1 MAVTETTTESWG
13 SRLGGSIKGVAI
25 GGALFIAGI
34 PLLFWNE
41 GRAVKTAKALEEGAS
56 VCVQL
61 PNADTIDA
69 TMDGKLVHVTGTAV
83 TDDVLTDDLFPALAP
98 KAMRLTRKVEFYQ
111 WVENERKEKK
121 KNVGGSETTVTTY
134 TYARKWVSKPVDS
147 SSFREA
153 GHDNQVFMPE
163 ATARTLVAENARYG
177 AFELT
182 KNQINRI
189 VGDKAVELKPEY
201 IPDGLKGRVT
211 ISGNYAYVGFPV
223 GGMMQ
228 PGMMNRMTP
237 APGMQPGVVPP
248 GMIQTVATQPVPV
261 ENIGAVP
268 QTTMGGFVTVPSI
281 QPNRM
286 SVTNVDGV
294 PFVIT
299 PDGTPTPVMPNG
311 IYYAGNLHAITAT
324 VPGNGFVWPAPPV
337 VQYADIPGYGSLP
350 LFTIENKSY
359 VRLATGALAPYI
371 RQTATAGQII
381 VNGTPIAVTVSTT
394 ATSPAPAYNTA
405 PAVQPAVAQ
414 PGMVQPGMVQPAT
427 TVASGTMQGTANP
440 ANPQVGD
447 VRISW
452 TMVPAEMPV
461 SIVAVQTG
469 TTFAPYVA
477 KDSAAGGYTVDLLE
491 TGTKT
496 KEEMFQ
502 NAENANTMMTWI
514 LRVVGWL
521 MMYMGLKMILKPL
534 EVLGDVL
541 PILGDLIGIGTGVIA
556 FLIAT
561 PVALITI
568 AIAWLFYR
576 PLLGIVLLAAAGGLI
591 YLLIKKRAAAKAAKA
606 EAEKEA
612 PAAPVPAEEPA
623 PAEESATAE
632 EAPKSAE

>member
-201 IPDGLKGRVT
+201 LPDGLKGRVT
-211 ISGNYAYVGFPV
+211 ISGNYAYVGYPV

-248 GMIQTVATQPVPV
+248 GMVQTVATQPVPA

-286 SVTNVDGV
+286 AVTNVDGV

-311 IYYAGNLHAITAT
+311 IYYAGNLHGITET
-324 VPGNGFVWPAPPV
+324 VPGNGFVYPTSPV

-350 LFTIENKSY
+350 IFTIENKAF

-371 RQTATAGQII
+371 RQTPNVGQII
-381 VNGTPIAVTVSTT
+381 VNGAAIPVTVGTT
-394 ATSPAPAYNTA
+394 ATTPAPAYNTS
-405 PAVQPAVAQ
+405 PAVQPAAVQ
-414 PGMVQPGMVQPAT
+414 PAMMQPAMVQPGT
-427 TVASGTMQGTANP
+427 TVATGTMQGTANP
-440 ANPQVGD
+440 GNTQVGD

-452 TMVPAEMPV
+452 TMIPAEMPV

-469 TTFAPYVA
+469 STFAPYVA
-477 KDSAAGGYTVDLLE
+477 QNSAADGYTVDLLE
-491 TGTKT
+491 TGIKT

-502 NAENANTMMTWI
+502 NAEDANTMMTWI

-521 MMYMGLKMILKPL
+521 MMYMGLRMVFKPL
-534 EVLGDVL
+534 EVLSDVL
-541 PILGDLIGIGTGVIA
+541 PILGDLVGIGTGILA

-561 PVALITI
+561 PVALVTV

-576 PLLGIVLLAAAGGLI
+576 PILGIILLAAAVGLVV
-591 YLLIKKRAAAKAAKA
+591 LLIKKRAAAKAAKA
-606 EAEKEA
+606 
-612 PAAPVPAEEPA
+612 AAEPA
-623 PAEESATAE
+623 PTE
-632 EAPKSAE
+632 

>member
-25 GGALFIAGI
+25 GGLLFIAGI

-56 VCVQL
+56 VCVPL

-69 TMDGKLVHVTGTAV
+69 TMDGKLVHVNGKAV
-83 TDDVLTDDLFPALAP
+83 TEDVLTDDIFSELAP
-98 KAMRLTRKVEFYQ
+98 KAIRLTRKVEFYQ
-111 WVENERKEKK
+111 WVENQKTEKK

-134 TYARKWVSKPVDS
+134 TYSKKWVSSPVDS

-153 GHDNQVFMPE
+153 GHENQVFMPE
-163 ATARTLVAENARYG
+163 ATERTLVAENVRYG

-182 KNQINRI
+182 KSQIGRI
-189 VGDKAVELKPEY
+189 SGAKNVELKPEY
-201 IPDGLKGRVT
+201 IPEGLKGRVT
-211 ISGNYAYVGFPV
+211 LSGNYAYVGFPV

-228 PGMMNRMTP
+228 PGMM
-237 APGMQPGVVPP
+237 QP
-248 GMIQTVATQPVPV
+248 VATQPVPA

-299 PDGTPTPVMPNG
+299 PDGIPTPVTPNG
-311 IYYAGNLHAITAT
+311 IYYAGTMHGIAQT
-324 VPGNGFVWPAPPV
+324 VPGNGFVYPAAPV
-337 VQYADIPGYGSLP
+337 VQYAAIPGYGSLP

-371 RQTATAGQII
+371 RQTASAGQII

-394 ATSPAPAYNTA
+394 AAPAPAYNTA
-405 PAVQPAVAQ
+405 PAVQPTVAQ
-414 PGMVQPGMVQPAT
+414 PGMVQPGAVATTMGTGNTMPAT
-427 TVASGTMQGTANP
+427 TATGAVQGTANP
-440 ANPQVGD
+440 GNPQVGD

-452 TMVPAEMPV
+452 TMIPAEMPV
-461 SIVAVQTG
+461 SIIAVQTG

-477 KDSAAGGYTVDLLE
+477 KDSAADGYTVDLLE

-514 LRVVGWL
+514 LRIVGWL
-521 MMYMGLKMILKPL
+521 MMYMGLKMVFRPL

-541 PILGDLIGIGTGVIA
+541 PILGDLIGIGTGILA

-561 PVALITI
+561 PVALVTI
-568 AIAWLFYR
+568 AVAWLFYR
-576 PLLGIVLLAAAGGLI
+576 PILGIILLVLAGGLL
-591 YLLIKKRAAAKAAKA
+591 YLLIKKRAAAKAAK
-606 EAEKEA
+606 KD
-612 PAAPVPAEEPA
+612 EPA
-623 PAEESATAE
+623 PAEASAPSESAE
-632 EAPKSAE
+632 

>member
-25 GGALFIAGI
+25 GGLLFIAGI

-56 VCVQL
+56 VCVPL

-69 TMDGKLVHVTGTAV
+69 TMDGKLVHVTGKAV
-83 TDDVLTDDLFPALAP
+83 TDDVLTDDIFTELAP
-98 KAMRLTRKVEFYQ
+98 KAIRLTRKVEFYQ
-111 WVENERKEKK
+111 WVENQKTEKK

-134 TYARKWVSKPVDS
+134 TYSKKWVSSPVDS

-153 GHDNQVFMPE
+153 GHENQVFMPE
-163 ATARTLVAENARYG
+163 ATARTLVAENVRYG

-182 KNQINRI
+182 KSQIGRI
-189 VGDKAVELKPEY
+189 SGAKNVELKPEY
-201 IPDGLKGRVT
+201 IPEGLKGRVT
-211 ISGNYAYVGFPV
+211 LSGNYAYVGFPV

-228 PGMMNRMTP
+228 PGMVQ
-237 APGMQPGVVPP
+237 PGMMQPGMMQP
-248 GMIQTVATQPVPV
+248 GMVQPGMVQPVATQPVPA

-299 PDGTPTPVMPNG
+299 PDGIPTPVTPNG
-311 IYYAGNLHAITAT
+311 IYYAGTMHGITAT
-324 VPGNGFVWPAPPV
+324 VPGNGFVYPAAPV
-337 VQYADIPGYGSLP
+337 VQYAAIPGYGSLP

-371 RQTATAGQII
+371 RQTASAGQII

-394 ATSPAPAYNTA
+394 AAPAPAYNTA
-405 PAVQPAVAQ
+405 PAVQPTVAQ
-414 PGMVQPGMVQPAT
+414 PGMVQPGAVATTMGTGNTMPAT
-427 TVASGTMQGTANP
+427 TATGAVQGTANP
-440 ANPQVGD
+440 GNPQVGD

-452 TMVPAEMPV
+452 TMIPAEMPV
-461 SIVAVQTG
+461 SIIAVQTG

-477 KDSAAGGYTVDLLE
+477 KDSAADGYTVDLLE

-521 MMYMGLKMILKPL
+521 MMYMGLKMVFKPL

-541 PILGDLIGIGTGVIA
+541 PILGDLIGIGTGILA

-561 PVALITI
+561 PVALVTI
-568 AIAWLFYR
+568 AVAWLFYR
-576 PLLGIVLLAAAGGLI
+576 PILGIILLVLAGGLL
-591 YLLIKKRAAAKAAKA
+591 YLLIKKRAAAKAAK
-606 EAEKEA
+606 KD
-612 PAAPVPAEEPA
+612 EPA
-623 PAEESATAE
+623 PAEASAPSESAE
-632 EAPKSAE
+632 

>member
-25 GGALFIAGI
+25 GGILFIAGI

-56 VCVQL
+56 VCVNL
-61 PNADTIDA
+61 PNADTVDA

-83 TDDVLTDDLFPALAP
+83 TDEQLGDDLFTGLNP
-98 KAMRLTRKVEFYQ
+98 KAIRLTRKVEFYQ

-121 KNVGGSETTVTTY
+121 KNMGGSETTVTTY
-134 TYARKWVSKPVDS
+134 TYSKKWVDKPVDS

-153 GHDNQVFMPE
+153 GHDNQVFFPE
-163 ATARTLVAENARYG
+163 ATDRTLVAETARYG

-182 KNQINRI
+182 GAQIKRI
-189 VGDKAVELKPEY
+189 SGAKPVELKPEY
-201 IPDGLKGRVT
+201 IPDTLQGRVT
-211 ISGNYAYVGFPV
+211 ISGNYAYVSYPV
-223 GGMMQ
+223 NGMM

-237 APGMQPGVVPP
+237 APGMTPGVTPP
-248 GMIQTVATQPVPV
+248 GMVQTVATQPVPA
-261 ENIGAVP
+261 EKIGIVP

-281 QPNRM
+281 QPNRI

-324 VPGNGFVWPAPPV
+324 VPGNGFVYPTPSV

-350 LFTIENKSY
+350 IFTMENKTF
-359 VRLATGALAPYI
+359 VRLATGALAPYV
-371 RQTATAGQII
+371 RQTPNAGQII
-381 VNGTPIAVTVSTT
+381 VNGTPIPVSVSTT
-394 ATSPAPAYNTA
+394 AAMPAPAYNTA
-405 PAVQPAVAQ
+405 PMVQPGVMPQPAVAQ
-414 PGMVQPGMVQPAT
+414 PAT
-427 TVASGTMQGTANP
+427 TVATGTIQGTANP
-440 ANPQVGD
+440 GNPQVGD
-447 VRISW
+447 VRITW
-452 TMVPAEMPV
+452 TMIPAEMPV

-477 KDSAAGGYTVDLLE
+477 KDSAADGYTVDLLE

-496 KEEMFQ
+496 KDEMFQ
-502 NAENANTMMTWI
+502 NAENANTVMTWI
-514 LRVVGWL
+514 LRLVGWL
-521 MMYMGLKMILKPL
+521 MMFMGLKMILRPL

-541 PILGDLIGIGTGVIA
+541 PILGDIIGIGTGIVA

-561 PVALITI
+561 PVALVTI
-568 AIAWLFYR
+568 GIAWLFYR
-576 PLLGIVLLAAAGGLI
+576 PILGIALLAGAVGLLV
-591 YLLIKKRAAAKAAKA
+591 LLIKKKKAAKAAKA
-606 EAEKEA
+606 AAATTAAAE
-612 PAAPVPAEEPA
+612 
-623 PAEESATAE
+623 
-632 EAPKSAE
+632 

>member
-61 PNADTIDA
+61 PNADSIDA

-163 ATARTLVAENARYG
+163 ATDRTLVAENARYG

-228 PGMMNRMTP
+228 PGMMQPGMMNNMTP

-248 GMIQTVATQPVPV
+248 GMVQTVATQPVPA

-371 RQTATAGQII
+371 RQTATGGQII

-414 PGMVQPGMVQPAT
+414 PGMVQPGMVQPGMMQPAT

-477 KDSAAGGYTVDLLE
+477 KDSAADGYTVDLLE

-502 NAENANTMMTWI
+502 NAENANTMMTWF
-514 LRVVGWL
+514 LRFVGWL
-521 MMYMGLKMILKPL
+521 MMFMGLKMVLKPL

-541 PILGDLIGIGTGVIA
+541 PILGDIIGIGIGIIA

-576 PLLGIVLLAAAGGLI
+576 PVLGIILLALAGGLL
-591 YLLIKKRAAAKAAKA
+591 YLLNKKRAAAKAAKA
-606 EAEKEA
+606 AKD
-612 PAAPVPAEEPA
+612 EPA
-623 PAEESATAE
+623 PAVEPTPSESAE
-632 EAPKSAE
+632 

>member
-25 GGALFIAGI
+25 GGLLFIAGI

-69 TMDGKLVHVTGTAV
+69 AMDGKLVHVTGKAV
-83 TDDVLTDDLFPALAP
+83 TDDVLTDDLFPNLAP

-121 KNVGGSETTVTTY
+121 KNMGGSETTVTTY
-134 TYARKWVSKPVDS
+134 TYAKKWVSKPVDS

-153 GHDNQVFMPE
+153 GHNNQVFMPE
-163 ATARTLVAENARYG
+163 ATARTLVAENVRYG

-182 KNQINRI
+182 KSQIGRI
-189 VGDKAVELKPEY
+189 SGAKNVELKPEY
-201 IPDGLKGRVT
+201 IPEGLKGRVT
-211 ISGNYAYVGFPV
+211 LSGNYAYVGFPV

-228 PGMMNRMTP
+228 PGMVQPGAMQPGMM
-237 APGMQPGVVPP
+237 APGMVQP
-248 GMIQTVATQPVPV
+248 VATQPVPA
-261 ENIGAVP
+261 ENIGTVP
-268 QTTMGGFVTVPSI
+268 QTTMGGFVTVPTI

-299 PDGTPTPVMPNG
+299 PDGTPTPVTPNG
-311 IYYAGNLHAITAT
+311 IYYAGTLHAITAT

-337 VQYADIPGYGSLP
+337 VQYAAIPGYGSLP

-371 RQTATAGQII
+371 RQTASAGQII

-394 ATSPAPAYNTA
+394 AAPAPAYNTA
-405 PAVQPAVAQ
+405 PAVQPA
-414 PGMVQPGMVQPAT
+414 MVQPGAVATTMGTGNTMPAT
-427 TVASGTMQGTANP
+427 TATGAVQGTANP
-440 ANPQVGD
+440 GNPQVGD

-521 MMYMGLKMILKPL
+521 MMYMGLKMVFKPL

-541 PILGDLIGIGTGVIA
+541 PILGDLIGIGTGILA

-568 AIAWLFYR
+568 AVAWLFYR
-576 PLLGIVLLAAAGGLI
+576 PILGIVLLAAAGGLL
-591 YLLIKKRAAAKAAKA
+591 YLLIKKRAAAKAAK
-606 EAEKEA
+606 KD
-612 PAAPVPAEEPA
+612 EPA
-623 PAEESATAE
+623 SPVESAPSE
-632 EAPKSAE
+632 SAE

>member
-13 SRLGGSIKGVAI
+13 SRLGGSIKGVAV
-25 GGALFIAGI
+25 GGVLFIAGI

-56 VCVQL
+56 VCVKL

-83 TDDVLTDDLFPALAP
+83 SEEQLADDLFTGLNP
-98 KAMRLTRKVEFYQ
+98 KAIRLTRSVEFYQ
-111 WVENERKEKK
+111 WVENEKKEKK

-134 TYARKWVSKPVDS
+134 TYSKKWVSSPVDS

-153 GHDNQVFMPE
+153 GHDNQVFFPE
-163 ATARTLVAENARYG
+163 AEDRTLVAQSARYG

-182 KNQINRI
+182 SDQINRI
-189 VGDKAVELKPEY
+189 SGAKPVELKPEY
-201 IPDGLKGRVT
+201 IPDSLKGRVT
-211 ISGNYAYVGFPV
+211 ISGNYAYVGYPV
-223 GGMMQ
+223 GGMM

-237 APGMQPGVVPP
+237 APGMTPGVTPP
-248 GMIQTVATQPVPV
+248 GMVQTVATQPVPAA
-261 ENIGAVP
+261 NIGMVP
-268 QTTMGGFVTVPSI
+268 QLTMGGFVTVPTI

-294 PFVIT
+294 PFVIA
-299 PDGTPTPVMPNG
+299 PDGTPIPVMPNG
-311 IYYAGNLHAITAT
+311 IFYAGNLHGITDT
-324 VPGNGFVWPAPPV
+324 VPGNGFVYPASSV

-350 LFTIENKSY
+350 IFTIENKSF
-359 VRLATGALAPYI
+359 VRLATGALAPYV
-371 RQTATAGQII
+371 RQTPTAGQII

-394 ATSPAPAYNTA
+394 ATTPAPAYNTA
-405 PAVQPAVAQ
+405 PAVQPT
-414 PGMVQPGMVQPAT
+414 MVQPGMMQPGVAQPGT
-427 TVASGTMQGTANP
+427 TIGTGTIQGTANP
-440 ANPQVGD
+440 GNPQVGD
-447 VRISW
+447 VRITWS
-452 TMVPAEMPV
+452 MIPAEMPV

-477 KDSAAGGYTVDLLE
+477 KDSAADGYTVDLLE
-491 TGTKT
+491 TGIKT

-514 LRVVGWL
+514 LRFVGWL
-521 MMYMGLKMILKPL
+521 MMYMGLKMVLRPL

-541 PILGDLIGIGTGVIA
+541 PILGDIIGIGTGILA

-568 AIAWLFYR
+568 GIAWLFYR
-576 PLLGIVLLAAAGGLI
+576 PILGIVLLAAAGGLI
-591 YLLIKKRAAAKAAKA
+591 FLLIKKKAAAKAAKA
-606 EAEKEA
+606 AEA
-612 PAAPVPAEEPA
+612 PAEAE
-623 PAEESATAE
+623 TAE
-632 EAPKSAE
+632 

>member
-56 VCVQL
+56 VCVKL
-61 PNADTIDA
+61 PNADTVDA

-83 TDDVLTDDLFPALAP
+83 TDEQLGDDLFPGLNP
-98 KAMRLTRKVEFYQ
+98 KAIRLTRKVEFYQ
-111 WVENERKEKK
+111 WVENEKKEKK

-134 TYARKWVSKPVDS
+134 TYSKKWVSKPVDS

-153 GHDNQVFMPE
+153 GHDNQVFFPE
-163 ATARTLVAENARYG
+163 ASDRTLVAETARYG

-182 KNQINRI
+182 ADQIKRI
-189 VGDKAVELKPEY
+189 SGAKPVELKPEY
-201 IPDGLKGRVT
+201 IPDTLQGRVT

-223 GGMMQ
+223 GGMMPGMM

-237 APGMQPGVVPP
+237 APGMTPGVTPP
-248 GMIQTVATQPVPV
+248 GMVQTVATQPVPV
-261 ENIGAVP
+261 ENIAAVP
-268 QTTMGGFVTVPSI
+268 QITMGGFVTVPTI

-311 IYYAGNLHAITAT
+311 IYYAGNLHGITAT
-324 VPGNGFVWPAPPV
+324 VPGNGFVYPAAPV

-350 LFTIENKSY
+350 IFTIENKTF
-359 VRLATGALAPYI
+359 VRLATGALAPYV
-371 RQTATAGQII
+371 RQTVNAGQLI
-381 VNGTPIAVTVSTT
+381 VNGTPIPVIVSTT
-394 ATSPAPAYNTA
+394 ANMPAPAYNTA
-405 PAVQPAVAQ
+405 PMVQPAVAQ
-414 PGMVQPGMVQPAT
+414 PTMMQPAMAQPGT
-427 TVASGTMQGTANP
+427 TVGTGTMQGTANP
-440 ANPQVGD
+440 GNPQVGD

-452 TMVPAEMPV
+452 TMIPAEMPV

-502 NAENANTMMTWI
+502 NAEDANTMMTWI
-514 LRVVGWL
+514 LRIVGWI
-521 MMYMGLKMILKPL
+521 MMYMGLKMVLRPL

-541 PILGDLIGIGTGVIA
+541 PILGDIIGIGTGIVA

-568 AIAWLFYR
+568 GIAWLFYR
-576 PLLGIVLLAAAGGLI
+576 PLLGIVLLAAAGGLVFM
-591 YLLIKKRAAAKAAKA
+591 LIKKKKAAKAAKPA
-606 EAEKEA
+606 KE
-612 PAAPVPAEEPA
+612 EEA
-623 PAEESATAE
+623 PAEEATSE
-632 EAPKSAE
+632 SAE

>member
-25 GGALFIAGI
+25 GGLLFLAGI

-56 VCVQL
+56 VCAKL

-98 KAMRLTRKVEFYQ
+98 KAIRLTRKVEFYQ

-121 KNVGGSETTVTTY
+121 KNMGGSETTVTTY
-134 TYARKWVSKPVDS
+134 TYSKKWVSKPVDS

-153 GHDNQVFMPE
+153 GHNNQVFMPE
-163 ATARTLVAENARYG
+163 ATDRNLVAENARYG
-177 AFELT
+177 AFELN
-182 KNQINRI
+182 KSQISRI
-189 VGDKAVELKPEY
+189 VGAKNVELKPEY
-201 IPDGLKGRVT
+201 IPESLKGRVT
-211 ISGNYAYVGFPV
+211 ISGNYAYVGCPV
-223 GGMMQ
+223 GSMMQ
-228 PGMMNRMTP
+228 PGMMNNMTP

-248 GMIQTVATQPVPV
+248 GMVQTVATQPVPA

-294 PFVIT
+294 PIVIT

-311 IYYAGNLHAITAT
+311 IYYAGNMHTITAT
-324 VPGNGFVWPAPPV
+324 VQGNGFVWPAPPV

-371 RQTATAGQII
+371 RQTASAGQII
-381 VNGTPIAVTVSTT
+381 VNGTSIAVTVSTT
-394 ATSPAPAYNTA
+394 AGPAPAYNTA
-405 PAVQPAVAQ
+405 PAVQPAMVQPAMVQ
-414 PGMVQPGMVQPAT
+414 PGMVQPGMVQPGT
-427 TVASGTMQGTANP
+427 TVATGTMQGTANP
-440 ANPQVGD
+440 GNPQVGD

-469 TTFAPYVA
+469 STFAPYVA
-477 KDSAAGGYTVDLLE
+477 KDSAADGYTVDLLE

-514 LRVVGWL
+514 LRIVGWL
-521 MMYMGLKMILKPL
+521 MMYMGLKMVFKPL

-541 PILGDLIGIGTGVIA
+541 PILGDLIGIGTGLLA

-561 PVALITI
+561 PAALITI
-568 AIAWLFYR
+568 SIAWLFYR
-576 PLLGIVLLAAAGGLI
+576 PILGIVLLAIAGGLLF
-591 YLLIKKRAAAKAAKA
+591 LLIKKRATAKAAKAAK
-606 EAEKEA
+606 
-612 PAAPVPAEEPA
+612 EEPA
-623 PAEESATAE
+623 PAEETAPSE
-632 EAPKSAE
+632 SAE

>member
-25 GGALFIAGI
+25 GGLLFIAGI

-69 TMDGKLVHVTGTAV
+69 TMDGKLVHVTGKAV
-83 TDDVLTDDLFPALAP
+83 TDDVLTDDLFPNLAP
-98 KAMRLTRKVEFYQ
+98 KAMKLNRKVEFYQ

-121 KNVGGSETTVTTY
+121 KNMGGSETTVTTY
-134 TYARKWVSKPVDS
+134 TYAKKWVSKPVDS

-153 GHDNQVFMPE
+153 GHNNQVFMPE

-177 AFELT
+177 AFELN
-182 KNQINRI
+182 KRQINRI

-201 IPDGLKGRVT
+201 IPESLKGRVT

-223 GGMMQ
+223 GSMMPGTMQPGAMQ
-228 PGMMNRMTP
+228 PGMM
-237 APGMQPGVVPP
+237 APGMVQP
-248 GMIQTVATQPVPV
+248 VATQPVPA

-268 QTTMGGFVTVPSI
+268 QTTMGGFVTVPTI

-299 PDGTPTPVMPNG
+299 PDGTPTPVTPNG
-311 IYYAGNLHAITAT
+311 IYYAGTLHAITAT
-324 VPGNGFVWPAPPV
+324 VPGNGFVWPAPSV

-371 RQTATAGQII
+371 RQTASAGQII

-394 ATSPAPAYNTA
+394 ASTPAPAYNTA
-405 PAVQPAVAQ
+405 PAVQPTVAQ
-414 PGMVQPGMVQPAT
+414 PGMVQPGMVQPGMTQPAT
-427 TVASGTMQGTANP
+427 TVATGTVQGTANP
-440 ANPQVGD
+440 GNPQVGD

-514 LRVVGWL
+514 LRIVGWL
-521 MMYMGLKMILKPL
+521 MMYMGLKMVFKPL

-541 PILGDLIGIGTGVIA
+541 PILGDLIGIGTGILA

-568 AIAWLFYR
+568 AVAWLFYR
-576 PLLGIVLLAAAGGLI
+576 PILGIVLLAAAGGLL
-591 YLLIKKRAAAKAAKA
+591 YLLIKKRAAAKAAK
-606 EAEKEA
+606 KD
-612 PAAPVPAEEPA
+612 EPA
-623 PAEESATAE
+623 PAVESAPSE
-632 EAPKSAE
+632 SAE

>member
-61 PNADTIDA
+61 PNADSIDA

-83 TDDVLTDDLFPALAP
+83 TDEQLADDLFTGLNP
-98 KAMRLTRKVEFYQ
+98 KAIRLTRTVEFYQ
-111 WVENERKEKK
+111 WVENEKKEKK

-134 TYARKWVSKPVDS
+134 TYSKKWVSSPVDS

-153 GHDNQVFMPE
+153 GHENQVFYPE
-163 ATARTLVAENARYG
+163 AENRTLVAETARYG

-182 KNQINRI
+182 PDQINRI
-189 VGDKAVELKPEY
+189 SGAKPVELKPEY
-201 IPDGLKGRVT
+201 IPESLQGRVT
-211 ISGNYAYVGFPV
+211 FSGNYAYVGYPV
-223 GGMMQ
+223 GGMMPGMA

-237 APGMQPGVVPP
+237 APGMTPGVTPP
-248 GMIQTVATQPVPV
+248 GMVQTVATQPVPV

-268 QTTMGGFVTVPSI
+268 QITMGGFVTVPSI

-286 SVTNVDGV
+286 AVTNVDGV

-311 IYYAGNLHAITAT
+311 IYYAGNLHGITAT
-324 VPGNGFVWPAPPV
+324 VPGNGFVYPAASV

-350 LFTIENKSY
+350 LFTIENKSF
-359 VRLATGALAPYI
+359 VRLATGALAPYV
-371 RQTATAGQII
+371 RQTPTAGQIL
-381 VNGTPIAVTVSTT
+381 VNGTYIPVTVSTA
-394 ATSPAPAYNTA
+394 ATTPAPAYNTA
-405 PAVQPAVAQ
+405 PAVQPGVVAQPTMVQPGVAQ
-414 PGMVQPGMVQPAT
+414 PGT
-427 TVASGTMQGTANP
+427 TIGTGTVQGTANP
-440 ANPQVGD
+440 GNPQVGD

-452 TMVPAEMPV
+452 TMIPAEMPV
-461 SIVAVQTG
+461 SVIAVQTG

-477 KDSAAGGYTVDLLE
+477 KDSAADGYTVDLLE
-491 TGTKT
+491 TGIKT

-514 LRVVGWL
+514 LRIVGWL
-521 MMYMGLKMILKPL
+521 MMYMGLKMVFRPL

-541 PILGDLIGIGTGVIA
+541 PILGDIIGIGTGILA
-556 FLIAT
+556 FLVAT
-561 PVALITI
+561 PVALVTI
-568 AIAWLFYR
+568 GIAWLFYR
-576 PLLGIVLLAAAGGLI
+576 PLLGIVLLAAAAGLVV
-591 YLLIKKRAAAKAAKA
+591 LLIKKKKAAKAAK
-606 EAEKEA
+606 EAAA
-612 PAAPVPAEEPA
+612 PA
-623 PAEESATAE
+623 AE
-632 EAPKSAE
+632 EAPAESAE

>member
-25 GGALFIAGI
+25 GGILFIAGI

-56 VCVQL
+56 VCVNL
-61 PNADTIDA
+61 PNADTVDA

-83 TDDVLTDDLFPALAP
+83 TDEQLGDDLFTGLNP
-98 KAMRLTRKVEFYQ
+98 KAIRLTRKVEFYQ
-111 WVENERKEKK
+111 WVENEKKEKK
-121 KNVGGSETTVTTY
+121 KNMGGSETTVTTY
-134 TYARKWVSKPVDS
+134 TYSKKWVDKPVDS

-153 GHDNQVFMPE
+153 GHDNQVFFPE
-163 ATARTLVAENARYG
+163 ATNRNLVAETARYG

-182 KNQINRI
+182 GAQIKRI
-189 VGDKAVELKPEY
+189 SGAKPVELKPEY
-201 IPDGLKGRVT
+201 IPDTLQGRVT
-211 ISGNYAYVGFPV
+211 ISGNYAYVGYPV
-223 GGMMQ
+223 NGMM

-237 APGMQPGVVPP
+237 APGMTPGVTPP
-248 GMIQTVATQPVPV
+248 GMVQTVATQPVPA
-261 ENIGAVP
+261 EKIGIVP

-281 QPNRM
+281 QPNRI

-324 VPGNGFVWPAPPV
+324 VPGNGFVYPTPSV

-350 LFTIENKSY
+350 IFTMENKTF
-359 VRLATGALAPYI
+359 VRLATGALAPYV
-371 RQTATAGQII
+371 RQTPNAGQII
-381 VNGTPIAVTVSTT
+381 VNGTPIPVSVSTT
-394 ATSPAPAYNTA
+394 AAMPAPAYNTA
-405 PAVQPAVAQ
+405 PMVQPGVMPQPAVAQ
-414 PGMVQPGMVQPAT
+414 PAT
-427 TVASGTMQGTANP
+427 TVATGTIQGTANP
-440 ANPQVGD
+440 GNPQVGD

-452 TMVPAEMPV
+452 TMIPAEMPV

-477 KDSAAGGYTVDLLE
+477 KDSAADGYTVDLLE

-496 KEEMFQ
+496 KDEMFQ
-502 NAENANTMMTWI
+502 NAENANTVMTWI
-514 LRVVGWL
+514 LRLVGWL
-521 MMYMGLKMILKPL
+521 MMFMGLKMILRPL

-541 PILGDLIGIGTGVIA
+541 PILGDIIGIGTGIVA

-561 PVALITI
+561 PVALVTI
-568 AIAWLFYR
+568 GIAWLFYR
-576 PLLGIVLLAAAGGLI
+576 PILGIALLAGAVGLLV
-591 YLLIKKRAAAKAAKA
+591 LLIKKKKAAKAAAATTAAA
-606 EAEKEA
+606 E
-612 PAAPVPAEEPA
+612 
-623 PAEESATAE
+623 
-632 EAPKSAE
+632 

>member
-25 GGALFIAGI
+25 GGILFIAGI

-56 VCVQL
+56 VCVNL
-61 PNADTIDA
+61 PNADTVDA

-83 TDDVLTDDLFPALAP
+83 TDEQLGDDLFTGLNP
-98 KAMRLTRKVEFYQ
+98 KAIRLTRKVEFYQ
-111 WVENERKEKK
+111 WVENEKKEKK
-121 KNVGGSETTVTTY
+121 KNMGGSETTVTTY
-134 TYARKWVSKPVDS
+134 TYSKKWVDKPVDS

-153 GHDNQVFMPE
+153 GHDNQVFFPE
-163 ATARTLVAENARYG
+163 ATDRTLVAETARYG

-182 KNQINRI
+182 GAQIKRI
-189 VGDKAVELKPEY
+189 SGAKPVELKPEY
-201 IPDGLKGRVT
+201 IPDTLQGRVT
-211 ISGNYAYVGFPV
+211 ISGNYAYVGYPV
-223 GGMMQ
+223 NGMM

-237 APGMQPGVVPP
+237 APGMTPGVTPP
-248 GMIQTVATQPVPV
+248 GMVQTVATQPVPA
-261 ENIGAVP
+261 EKIGIVP

-281 QPNRM
+281 QPNRI

-324 VPGNGFVWPAPPV
+324 VPGNGFVYPTPSV

-350 LFTIENKSY
+350 IFTIENKTF
-359 VRLATGALAPYI
+359 VRLATGALAPYV
-371 RQTATAGQII
+371 RQTPNAGQII
-381 VNGTPIAVTVSTT
+381 VNGTPIPVSVSTT
-394 ATSPAPAYNTA
+394 AAMPAPAYNTA
-405 PAVQPAVAQ
+405 PMVQPGVMPQPAVAQ
-414 PGMVQPGMVQPAT
+414 PAT
-427 TVASGTMQGTANP
+427 TVATGTIQGTANP
-440 ANPQVGD
+440 GNPQVGD
-447 VRISW
+447 VRITW
-452 TMVPAEMPV
+452 TMIPAEMPV

-477 KDSAAGGYTVDLLE
+477 KDSAADGYTVDLLE

-502 NAENANTMMTWI
+502 NAENANTVMTWI
-514 LRVVGWL
+514 LRLVGWL
-521 MMYMGLKMILKPL
+521 MMFMGLKMILRPL

-541 PILGDLIGIGTGVIA
+541 PILGDIIGIGTGIVA

-561 PVALITI
+561 PVALVTI
-568 AIAWLFYR
+568 GIAWLFYR
-576 PLLGIVLLAAAGGLI
+576 PILGIALLAGAVGLLV
-591 YLLIKKRAAAKAAKA
+591 LLIKKKKAAKAAKA
-606 EAEKEA
+606 AAATTAAAE
-612 PAAPVPAEEPA
+612 
-623 PAEESATAE
+623 
-632 EAPKSAE
+632 

>member
-25 GGALFIAGI
+25 GGLLFIAGI

-69 TMDGKLVHVTGTAV
+69 AMDGKLVHVTGKAV
-83 TDDVLTDDLFPALAP
+83 TDDVLTDDLFPNLAP

-121 KNVGGSETTVTTY
+121 KNMGGSETTVTTY
-134 TYARKWVSKPVDS
+134 TYAKKWVSKPVDS

-153 GHDNQVFMPE
+153 GHNNQVFMPE
-163 ATARTLVAENARYG
+163 ATARTLVAENVRYG

-182 KNQINRI
+182 KSQIGRI
-189 VGDKAVELKPEY
+189 SGAKNVELKPEY
-201 IPDGLKGRVT
+201 IPEGLKGRVT
-211 ISGNYAYVGFPV
+211 LSGNYAYVGFPV

-228 PGMMNRMTP
+228 PGMVQ
-237 APGMQPGVVPP
+237 PGMVQPGMVQP
-248 GMIQTVATQPVPV
+248 VATQPVPA
-261 ENIGAVP
+261 ENIGTVP
-268 QTTMGGFVTVPSI
+268 QTTMGGFVTVPTI

-299 PDGTPTPVMPNG
+299 PDGTPTPVTPNG
-311 IYYAGNLHAITAT
+311 IYYAGTLHAITAT

-337 VQYADIPGYGSLP
+337 VQYAAIPGYGSLP

-371 RQTATAGQII
+371 RQTASAGQII

-394 ATSPAPAYNTA
+394 AAPAPAYNTA
-405 PAVQPAVAQ
+405 PAVQPA
-414 PGMVQPGMVQPAT
+414 MVQPGAVATTMGTGNTMPAT
-427 TVASGTMQGTANP
+427 TATGAVQGTANP
-440 ANPQVGD
+440 GNPQVGD

-521 MMYMGLKMILKPL
+521 MMYMGLKMVFKPL

-541 PILGDLIGIGTGVIA
+541 PILGDLIGIGTGILA

-568 AIAWLFYR
+568 AVAWLFYR
-576 PLLGIVLLAAAGGLI
+576 PILGIVLLAAAGGLL
-591 YLLIKKRAAAKAAKA
+591 YLLIKKRAAAKAAK
-606 EAEKEA
+606 KD
-612 PAAPVPAEEPA
+612 EPA
-623 PAEESATAE
+623 SPVESAPSE
-632 EAPKSAE
+632 SAE

>member
-25 GGALFIAGI
+25 GGVLFIAGI

-83 TDDVLTDDLFPALAP
+83 TEDVLTDDLFTGLAP
-98 KAMRLTRKVEFYQ
+98 KAIRLTRNVEFYQ

-134 TYARKWVSKPVDS
+134 TYSKKWVSKPVDS

-153 GHDNQVFMPE
+153 GHDNQVFLPE

-182 KNQINRI
+182 KSQINRI
-189 VGDKAVELKPEY
+189 VGAKNVELKPEY
-201 IPDGLKGRVT
+201 IPEGLKGRVT
-211 ISGNYAYVGFPV
+211 ISGNYAYVGYPV

-228 PGMMNRMTP
+228 PGMMQPGMMNKMTP

-248 GMIQTVATQPVPV
+248 GMVQTVATQPVPA

-299 PDGTPTPVMPNG
+299 PDGTPTPVLPNG

-324 VPGNGFVWPAPPV
+324 VPGNGFVWPAAPV
-337 VQYADIPGYGSLP
+337 VQYAAIPGYGSLP

-371 RQTATAGQII
+371 RQTASDGQII

-394 ATSPAPAYNTA
+394 AGPAPAYNTA
-405 PAVQPAVAQ
+405 PAVQPA
-414 PGMVQPGMVQPAT
+414 MVQPGTVATTMGTGNTMPAT
-427 TVASGTMQGTANP
+427 TATGAVQGTANP
-440 ANPQVGD
+440 GNPQVGD

-452 TMVPAEMPV
+452 TMIPAEMPV

-477 KDSAAGGYTVDLLE
+477 KDSAADGYTVDLLE

-521 MMYMGLKMILKPL
+521 MMYMGLKMVFKPL

-541 PILGDLIGIGTGVIA
+541 PILGDFIGIGTGILA

-561 PVALITI
+561 PVALITV
-568 AIAWLFYR
+568 AVAWLFYR
-576 PLLGIVLLAAAGGLI
+576 PVLGIILLAAAGGLL
-591 YLLIKKRAAAKAAKA
+591 YLLIKKRATAKTAKAIKD
-606 EAEKEA
+606 E
-612 PAAPVPAEEPA
+612 PAPAEEPA
-623 PAEESATAE
+623 PSESAE
-632 EAPKSAE
+632 